1 MTAGTFEVF
10 DDTFDEEV
18 IDSELP
24 VVVDFW
30 AEWCAPCRMVAPI
43 LEELAAEY
51 EGRVRFAKLDVD
63 ANPETTAKYGI
74 VSIPT
79 LVVVADGETIRLIP
93 GARGK
98 DELIEIIDDSLA

>member
-1 MTAGTFEVF
+1 MAAGTFEVF

-74 VSIPT
+74 ASIPT